1 MKLVFMATPE
11 FAVPSLK
18 KIIEAHEAG
27 IHSLE
32 LVITQ
37 PDKKVGRKQI
47 LTPPPV
53 KLLAEEHKISV
64 FQPER
69 LNKDQELID
78 KLKAIKPDLMITVAY
93 GQIIKEEILN
103 IAPIVN
109 LHASLLPKYRGPAPI
124 NWCLINGDEEV
135 GLCTMLTE
143 KGVDTGPVL
152 LKSSIVIDE
161 SIDSQSLT
169 QMLADL
175 GGDLLIQT
183 INDFEKIKPEP
194 QEDLDDVAL
203 QYSPFM
209 NKDLGKVDFAQDEL
223 VLRSANPKQDYF
235 VNRKSNSAKNIHNL
249 VRALK
254 PWPGAYFIYKDQKIA
269 LIETSYEDAS
279 SELSAGQIQ
288 AINKEEKSFAVQT
301 QQGLLVIKKLKAQ
314 GKNEMPALDWF
325 HGQRLSLNDSI

>member
-109 LHASLLPKYRGPAPI
+109 LHASLLPKI
-124 NWCLINGDEEV
+124 
-135 GLCTMLTE
+135 
-143 KGVDTGPVL
+143 
-152 LKSSIVIDE
+152 
-161 SIDSQSLT
+161 
-169 QMLADL
+169 
-175 GGDLLIQT
+175 
-183 INDFEKIKPEP
+183 
-194 QEDLDDVAL
+194 
-203 QYSPFM
+203 
-209 NKDLGKVDFAQDEL
+209 L
-223 VLRSANPKQDYF
+223 VPLR
-235 VNRKSNSAKNIHNL
+235 I
-249 VRALK
+249 
-254 PWPGAYFIYKDQKIA
+254 
-269 LIETSYEDAS
+269 
-279 SELSAGQIQ
+279 
-288 AINKEEKSFAVQT
+288 
-301 QQGLLVIKKLKAQ
+301 
-314 GKNEMPALDWF
+314 
-325 HGQRLSLNDSI
+325 